1 MEATDL
7 AAKLGVCVY
16 ISRVLYCSDI
26 FLETAL
32 Q

>member
-16 ISRVLYCSDI
+16 FDRVLYCRDV
-26 FLETAL
+26 FLAIVFR
-32 Q
+32 